1 SQAVTEEEVRVV
13 VSRSRVGAARHLGGP
28 GSVKGDYAAAN
39 VRLIIVVKGLLQL
52 HTKGKGV
59 PAVNLGELWGDIPL
73 RIPVLDG
80 ALPLAARDERIA
92 EAEARGHR
100 CALAGGN
107 NGIVG
112 CRPAFLGH
120 VEALIGRLPQVVVPA
135 ETGVDAARKCR
146 AESVGPT
153 HSNAP
158 ARGVFRA
165 AVFTKPSFVRVLGQA
180 EFLEVGEPAKQV
192 LAGGEV
198 LVHTGDV
205 LVDVSA
211 GAR

>member
-1 SQAVTEEEVRVV
+1 PLRPGTCQFITQPQVQGQLGGNFPRVTRVKAPVGLFSGGRLGNPHLACGLVAKCGADSQAVTEEEVRVV

-112 CRPAFLGH
+112 CRPAFLGN
-120 VEALIGRLPQVVVPA
+120 VAALIGRLPQAVVPA

-146 AESVGPT
+146 AESV
-153 HSNAP
+153 
-158 ARGVFRA
+158 
-165 AVFTKPSFVRVLGQA
+165 
-180 EFLEVGEPAKQV
+180 
-192 LAGGEV
+192 
-198 LVHTGDV
+198 
-205 LVDVSA
+205 
-211 GAR
+211 